1 MTGKTEQ
8 ITKIRDYLL
17 GKNLSEEEKN
27 SIEESFM
34 TSDEYFQNI
43 LIAEEDLIEE
53 YLNNR
58 LNSTERKDFEEKF
71 LSTRER
77 REKLHFE
84 TLLRNHFSEKT
95 KSNPLKNEKEK
106 TNRKE
111 SVPFWKKWVFSPIP
125 VAAVVLLLLGGALV
139 AVFYRSED
147 PVIASLNKAYALE
160 RPFESRVTALDYAP
174 ANNLRGKA
182 TDEKVNTI
190 SRKRAENLSLESV
203 EKSATVQNLHNLG
216 RVYLVEKQFDEAI
229 MQLSKAQN
237 IDPQN
242 AEVLSDL
249 GTALFEKSKILA
261 STPDGKSFEL
271 AGQAMEEFEKA
282 LRLNPNLPE
291 AQFNKAVC
299 LQSRQMR
306 REARE
311 AWLDYLK
318 LDSTSKWAGEA
329 RRNLE
334 LLDSQNS
341 KLENQGDAVKDFLA
355 AYRNGE
361 EERGRRILNQNREMI
376 TGKLL
381 PQQLAFLFLAKE
393 GAERD
398 EYLSAL
404 QYAGKLEKENFD
416 DSFFFELATF
426 YSSVSP
432 ENIVLL
438 RESRKAVES
447 GYKLS
452 RENQYEKSLNEFSRA
467 REIYAKTGDIWEEKI
482 CDYWIAYNIYQLS
495 KNEESN
501 KKFEELVEFGNSRKY
516 SWFTSISL
524 SRLSLNTLAS
534 NKYSKSLEY
543 NKKALKL
550 AEEISD
556 LYQQQKSYLQLAELY
571 QLLKQPAE
579 SFKNIENAFRLLD
592 NPDASTRQKSR
603 TYLVAAQIFYE
614 KKQYAMAIHLL
625 KEVLSLDEE
634 VQEKTYSQYA
644 YLVLSEVY
652 DNSGDKEKAF
662 DSAQKSLETAM
673 TLGNEKSRTRAAA
686 ASFLQIA
693 DLQQSIGDSQ
703 EALKNYDRSI
713 QIYETIDFPV
723 NQYEAEKNRLTCYFE
738 NKDDQTIENEIK
750 KVLRLFE
757 SNRRAILEEQNRNSF
772 FDNEQNIYDLAIA
785 YEHSKGNNEKAFD
798 YAEESRSRSLL
809 DIQENGAKLIT
820 EGNLPQIVFSE
831 KSEVKPLQLNEIRAQ
846 LPEQAQVVEYSVLRD
861 EIVMW
866 LLTKDSFKT
875 FSYKISSAE
884 LETKVSSFLRT
895 IEQKNDEKDQAREL
909 YEILFQLFEEDLD
922 KDKSVFIIPDKI
934 LFRLPFNA
942 LYSTKTDKFL
952 IADYK
957 ILLSPSANVFLNSSK
972 KAANYNAQSD
982 EKLLSIGNP
991 KFDQSLS
998 ENLPNLVSAEKEAK
1012 NIAGFYPKSEILV
1025 GEQATKDAFKK
1036 RLVESN
1042 IVHFAGHYVTNEV
1055 SPLLSSFLVAGNG
1068 EASRLTN
1075 YELLENRLDKTK
1087 LIVLSACDTGADGY
1101 FKGEGMIGAGRIF
1114 LASGVP
1120 LVVASQWK
1128 VDSDATTALMEKFH
1142 YFRKVQKMDT
1152 ATALQKAQIAML
1164 SGEKEMFRQPFY
1176 WAAFSAIGGY
1186 ANF

>member
-8 ITKIRDYLL
+8 ITNIRDYLL

-34 TSDEYFQNI
+34 TSDEQFQNI

-53 YLNNR
+53 YLDNR
-58 LNSTERKDFEEKF
+58 LNLAERKDFEEKF
-71 LSTRER
+71 LITKER

-95 KSNPLKNEKEK
+95 ASNSLKNEKEK

-111 SVPFWKKWVFSPIP
+111 SVPFWKKWIFSPIP
-125 VAAVVLLLLGGALV
+125 VAAIVLLLLGGALL

-160 RPFESRVTALDYAP
+160 RPFESRITALDYAP

-182 TDEKVNTI
+182 TDEKVNTT
-190 SRKRAENLSLESV
+190 SKKRAENLSLESV
-203 EKSATVQNLHNLG
+203 EKSETVQNLHNLG
-216 RVYLVEKQFDEAI
+216 RVYLAEKQFDEAI
-229 MQLSKAQN
+229 KQLSKAQN
-237 IDPQN
+237 LDSQN

-306 REARE
+306 REALE
-311 AWLDYLK
+311 AWSNYLK
-318 LDSTSKWAGEA
+318 LDSTSKWADEA

-334 LLDSQNS
+334 LLDSQKS
-341 KLENQGDAVKDFLA
+341 KLENQGDAVKDFVA

-376 TGKLL
+376 SGKLL
-381 PQQLAFLFLAKE
+381 PQQLAFLFLEKE

-404 QYAGKLEKENFD
+404 QYAGKLEKENFN

-426 YSSVSP
+426 YSSVP
-432 ENIVLL
+432 AENAVLL
-438 RESRKAVES
+438 REAQKSVKN
-447 GYKLS
+447 GYEFSKN
-452 RENQYEKSLNEFSRA
+452 NQYEKSLGEFSEA
-467 REIYAKTGDIWEEKI
+467 RGIYVKTGDIWEEKI
-482 CDYWIAYNIYQLS
+482 CDYWIAYNIYQLN

-501 KKFEELVEFGNSRKY
+501 KKFEELAEFGNSRKY
-516 SWFTSISL
+516 SWFTSINL
-524 SRLSLNTLAS
+524 SRLGLNTLAS
-534 NKYSKSLEY
+534 NKYSKSIEY
-543 NKKALKL
+543 NKKALEL
-550 AEEISD
+550 AEKRSD
-556 LYQQQKSYLQLAELY
+556 LYQQQKSYVQLAELY
-571 QLLKQPAE
+571 QLLKQSAE
-579 SFKNIENAFRLLD
+579 SFKNIENAFRLID
-592 NPDASTRQKSR
+592 NPDASTRQALR
-603 TYLVAAQIFYE
+603 TYLSAALIFYD

-625 KEVLSLDEE
+625 KEVLSINGEIQD
-634 VQEKTYSQYA
+634 KTYSQYA
-644 YLVLSEVY
+644 YLILSEVH
-652 DNSGDKEKAF
+652 DKAGDKEKAF

-673 TLGNEKSRTRAAA
+673 ASTDEKSRSRAIA

-693 DLQQSIGDSQ
+693 DLQQSIGKSQ
-703 EALKNYDRSI
+703 EALENYDRSI

-723 NQYEAEKNRLTCYFE
+723 NRYEAEKNRLYCYFQ

-750 KVLRLFE
+750 KVLAFFE
-757 SNRRAILEEQNRNSF
+757 SNRRKILEEQNRNSF

-785 YEHSKGNNEKAFD
+785 YEHSKGTDEKAFN

-820 EGNLPQIVFSE
+820 DGNLPQIVFSE
-831 KSEVKPLQLNEIRAQ
+831 NSEAKPLQLNEIRAQ
-846 LPEQAQVVEYSVLRD
+846 LPEQAQIVEYSVLRD
-861 EIVMW
+861 KVVMW
-866 LLTKDSFKT
+866 LLTRDSFKT
-875 FSYKISSAE
+875 FSYKISSSE
-884 LETKVSSFLRT
+884 LETKVSNFLQT
-895 IEQKNDEKDQAREL
+895 IEQKNDEKNQAREL
-909 YEILFQLFEEDLD
+909 YKILFQPFEEVLD
-922 KDKSVFIIPDKI
+922 KNKSVFIIPDKI

-942 LYSTKTDKFL
+942 LYSAKSNNFL

-972 KAANYNAQSD
+972 KAVKYDAQND
-982 EKLLSIGNP
+982 EKLLSVGNP

-998 ENLPNLVSAEKEAK
+998 KDLPNLASAEKEAK
-1012 NIAGFYPKSEILV
+1012 EIAGFYSNSDVLID
-1025 GEQATKDAFKK
+1025 EQATKETFKK
-1036 RLVESN
+1036 KLAESN

-1055 SPLLSSFLVAGNG
+1055 SPLLSSFLVAGSG

-1075 YELLENRLDKTK
+1075 YELLEKRLDKTK
-1087 LIVLSACDTGADGY
+1087 LIVLSACETGADGY
-1101 FKGEGMIGAGRIF
+1101 FKGEGMVGAGRIF

-1128 VDSDATTALMEKFH
+1128 VDSDAATALMEKFH
-1142 YFRKVQKMDT
+1142 YFRKIQKMDT
-1152 ATALQKAQIAML
+1152 ATALQKAQIEML
-1164 SGEKEMFRQPFY
+1164 SGEKEEFRQPFY

-1186 ANF
+1186 TNF